1 VEKDLETI
9 ENYLAGTLE
18 AAQKAQV
25 ENRIDTDPSF
35 AQKVSLVKETRD
47 VLKIDV
53 EGFRK
58 DLETIEEEF
67 AANRWSIH
75 QFFKENSYLMA
86 AAVALIAVVGVSYLI
101 WFQNP
106 PTSELFAANFQIPPE
121 NITTRADLESNALS
135 KGLRAYSEE
144 NYLSANEQFEQIL
157 TTDPNNQA
165 VLFYSGICHL
175 TLSEEQQAIDKFER
189 IITDGPGEY
198 LTAAKWYLGL
208 TYLKLEDLLRSKVVL
223 EELYQSES
231 GTYAAR
237 AGDLLDSF

>member
-1 VEKDLETI
+1 MEKDLEII
-9 ENYLAGTLE
+9 ENYLAGNLE

-25 ENRIDTDPSF
+25 ENRIDKDPSF
-35 AQKVSLVKETRD
+35 AQKVSLVKETSE

-53 EGFRK
+53 AGFRK
-58 DLETIEEEF
+58 DLATIEEEF
-67 AANRWSIH
+67 ATNRWSIRR
-75 QFFKENSYLMA
+75 FFKENSYLMA
-86 AAVALIAVVGVSYLI
+86 AAIALIAMVGVSYLI

-121 NITTRADLESNALS
+121 NITTRADLESNALTQ
-135 KGLRAYSEE
+135 GLEAYNEQ
-144 NYLSANEQFEQIL
+144 NYLSANEQFAQVL
-157 TTDPNNQA
+157 TSDPNNQA

-175 TLSEEQQAIDKFER
+175 TLSEEQQAIDKFEK
-189 IITDGPGEY
+189 IIASGTGEY

-208 TYLKLEDLLRSKVVL
+208 TYLKLQDIPQSKVVL

-231 GTYAAR
+231 GTYEAR